1 MSKQL
6 LAARCATVL
15 NEYYCYENPGAH
27 INLKGK
33 KKYTLSLLLFWDLIW
48 RANLEAQ
55 HLYLLFAHPTV
66 YKIQPEGAT
75 AQPPQTLAFTAL
87 LSLQCHNPL
96 AQHTVTAVLRQ
107 KQLSGDALPLTEHLW
122 HRKWPWLFTLKE
134 LLNPAQGITKMI
146 SQQMG
151 WSVEFSSKSNSLP
164 HHVP

>member
-15 NEYYCYENPGAH
+15 NECYSYEDPGAH

-33 KKYTLSLLLFWDLIW
+33 QQEEIHSFLFWDLIW
-48 RANLEAQ
+48 RTNLEAW
-55 HLYLLFAHPTV
+55 HLYFLFTHPIV
-66 YKIQPEGAT
+66 YKIQPERAI
-75 AQPPQTLAFTAL
+75 AQPLQTLAFTAL

-96 AQHTVTAVLRQ
+96 AQHTATAALRG
-107 KQLSGDALPLTEHLW
+107 KQLSGDAFPLREHLW
-122 HRKWPWLFTLKE
+122 HREWPWLSTFKE
-134 LLNPAQGITKMI
+134 LLNPARGITKMI
-146 SQQMG
+146 SQQRG